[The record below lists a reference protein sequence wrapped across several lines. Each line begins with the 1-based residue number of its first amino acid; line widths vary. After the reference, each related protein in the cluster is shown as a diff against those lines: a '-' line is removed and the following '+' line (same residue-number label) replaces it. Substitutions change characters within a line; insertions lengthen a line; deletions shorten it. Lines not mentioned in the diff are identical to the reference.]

1 MVNLPKKDVLGRKL
15 ESITLTDAELN
26 IIRQFVKSKNS
37 EYVNEWDDET
47 VVNEL
52 ISYLYYSS

>member
-1 MVNLPKKDVLGRKL
+1 VVNLPKKDVLGRKL